1 MAKYSFFYIILMTV
15 LIFTIGCPPEEAESV
30 EIKNE
35 PGLLTLIG
43 RAGVMHYTTPNPTDE
58 PRISMAF
65 DLCRVPE
72 MNNGTL
78 NRHTF
83 IPLL

>member
-1 MAKYSFFYIILMTV
+1 MHGHLTV
-15 LIFTIGCPPEEAESV
+15 ATPGSNTGYEFENGDAI